1 MEQVRNELQK
11 QSPVLL
17 LSLLTSAHI
26 RVLMRCLRGVVK
38 TGSGGRWGG
47 GADGLMDA
55 LLMGRFQ
62 QLEQEREQTLT
73 GDDGSE

>member
-1 MEQVRNELQK
+1 MEGRLKSTRKKAEQVRNELQK

-38 TGSGGRWGG
+38 TGSGGRGG
-47 GADGLMDA
+47 G
-55 LLMGRFQ
+55 
-62 QLEQEREQTLT
+62 QT
-73 GDDGSE
+73 G

>member
-1 MEQVRNELQK
+1 M
-11 QSPVLL
+11 LL
-17 LSLLTSAHI
+17 LSLLTSAHV

-38 TGSGGRWGG
+38 TGSGGQGG
-47 GADGLMDA
+47 TDGLMDA